1 MQEASKPGWKHD
13 VIWIAAMM
21 VVALIVLSPQINYH
35 ALAVGDDW
43 EFHWNRFY
51 EAAMQ
56 IKTGKFNFF
65 QSIYS
70 FKQSGRI
77 VNAVY
82 GSAFAYLH
90 GIILVIVKTWFRAEL
105 ISSFLCLFTA
115 GSGMYFLARYCRIKR
130 QIAFAAG
137 VLYMGTPLV
146 IFYVTDAALRGWGA
160 ALLPI
165 TTIPLIRMVTN
176 HQKPINP
183 ILFGLSAAIL
193 MAVQNFTA
201 LIYVLSAAVFFIPG
215 LYLAK
220 NRWQTVVAAGSAVAV
235 AVGLNAVTLAA
246 IMDLHSERL
255 VMPYRVED
263 LLGSASRLSLGN
275 MTRLDLGLVLSAII
289 VLQLV
294 FAGLSWKQLTIAEK
308 LINLDGLLFLW
319 LSSPLFPWNFL
330 ATHFPVVQTVQFPQ
344 RFNVIALTMII
355 LGTALSVQRFVP
367 NIVSQKLRLMTALF
381 VSVAGL
387 NLINGYTWVNE
398 KATAW
403 QSDQLAVSADSSV
416 QNQAEIRDL
425 FNRAYDQSN
434 VFSVVTK
441 NTPDYLPV
449 ATAGNTTFAY
459 DAYKNQILNNPLN
472 IKKAINAESQL
483 VMTWQAKSRKQTL
496 VPVIVYKHSTVRL
509 NGRVLRSSQ
518 YQRSNIGALIVTSHK
533 GKNTVTVG
541 YQPFKLFWLAV
552 WVNAFTV
559 IFLLVYCG
567 MKIKMRFSKNKSV
580 QK

>member
-1 MQEASKPGWKHD
+1 MQEASKPGWKHEM
-13 VIWIAAMM
+13 IWIAAMM

-65 QSIYS
+65 QSIYA

-115 GSGMYFLARYCRIKR
+115 GGGMYFLARYCRIKR

-160 ALLPI
+160 ALLPV

-176 HQKPINP
+176 HEKPINP

-220 NRWQTVVAAGSAVAV
+220 NRRQTIIAAGSAVAV
-235 AVGLNAVTLAA
+235 AIGLNAVTLAA

-255 VMPYRVED
+255 VMPYRV
-263 LLGSASRLSLGN
+263 
-275 MTRLDLGLVLSAII
+275 
-289 VLQLV
+289 
-294 FAGLSWKQLTIAEK
+294 
-308 LINLDGLLFLW
+308 
-319 LSSPLFPWNFL
+319 
-330 ATHFPVVQTVQFPQ
+330 
-344 RFNVIALTMII
+344 
-355 LGTALSVQRFVP
+355 
-367 NIVSQKLRLMTALF
+367 
-381 VSVAGL
+381 
-387 NLINGYTWVNE
+387 
-398 KATAW
+398 
-403 QSDQLAVSADSSV
+403 
-416 QNQAEIRDL
+416 
-425 FNRAYDQSN
+425 
-434 VFSVVTK
+434 
-441 NTPDYLPV
+441 
-449 ATAGNTTFAY
+449 
-459 DAYKNQILNNPLN
+459 
-472 IKKAINAESQL
+472 
-483 VMTWQAKSRKQTL
+483 
-496 VPVIVYKHSTVRL
+496 
-509 NGRVLRSSQ
+509 
-518 YQRSNIGALIVTSHK
+518 
-533 GKNTVTVG
+533 
-541 YQPFKLFWLAV
+541 
-552 WVNAFTV
+552 
-559 IFLLVYCG
+559 
-567 MKIKMRFSKNKSV
+567 
-580 QK
+580 